1 MAPRSL
7 CHTTAIA
14 PVPAFLGRSCP
25 LGCSLSA
32 PATGGL
38 SMVSPQYIRY
48 AAGSEKEKR
57 AGGRLH
63 GGTIAQSFLF
73 CNRAEAEGLTWT
85 ECPVAAC
92 ALLQRKVWLGMGRYP
107 PAPPSNVLRNRG
119 TRCTPGGGAAPCTL
133 LGGGRRRRLLTWR
146 VGTILVCPRTQG
158 LYRPGTSFT
167 PVRGHDLHLVSANRS
182 AGGAP
187 YPGRSPQRCP

>member
-14 PVPAFLGRSCP
+14 PVPAIPGGSCP

-63 GGTIAQSFLF
+63 GGIIAHSFEF
-73 CNRAEAEGLTWT
+73 YKGGVAEASPEAGGRDWGRAGLLW
-85 ECPVAAC
+85 PAPPFRGWSGLAC
-92 ALLQRKVWLGMGRYP
+92 AATP
-107 PAPPSNVLRNRG
+107 PAPPTDVFQNRG
-119 TRCTPGGGAAPCTL
+119 TPPGPPAEHWVLPAPSF
-133 LGGGRRRRLLTWR
+133 GRRVRSSPGIAGDT
-146 VGTILVCPRTQG
+146 
-158 LYRPGTSFT
+158 LYSRW
-167 PVRGHDLHLVSANRS
+167 
-182 AGGAP
+182 
-187 YPGRSPQRCP
+187 GRSPLHPAWGTAAVVFSHLARWDAS